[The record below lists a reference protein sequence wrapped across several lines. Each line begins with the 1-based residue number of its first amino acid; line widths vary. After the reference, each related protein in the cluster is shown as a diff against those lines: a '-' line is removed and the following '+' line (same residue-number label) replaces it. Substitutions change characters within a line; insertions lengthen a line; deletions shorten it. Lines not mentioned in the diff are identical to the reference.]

1 MERSLQAIPRDIEA
15 ETQRQADQDAID
27 ELWRVLHTIMLTDDL
42 TDRMGAPLHQRA
54 TAALRDAAHVTV
66 PIEGAAPLTIED
78 LAEAC
83 AYVAAGLRSLDA
95 TLRARAA
102 ELREVARDMKRHS
115 A

>member
-1 MERSLQAIPRDIEA
+1 LQAIPRDTEA
-15 ETQRQADQDAID
+15 EAQRQADQDAID

-42 TDRMGAPLHQRA
+42 ADRMGVPLHQRA
-54 TAALRDAAHVTV
+54 TTALHDAAHVTV

-78 LAEAC
+78 LAQAC
-83 AYVAAGLRSLDA
+83 AYVAAGLRSIDA

-102 ELREVARDMKRHS
+102 ELRDIAHDMKRQS